1 MKLKEKKIQVKKA
14 KLKEE
19 GGGKNPITGK
29 TAAAH

>member
-1 MKLKEKKIQVKKA
+1 MKLKKLQVKKA

-19 GGGKNPITGK
+19 GGGGNPITGK